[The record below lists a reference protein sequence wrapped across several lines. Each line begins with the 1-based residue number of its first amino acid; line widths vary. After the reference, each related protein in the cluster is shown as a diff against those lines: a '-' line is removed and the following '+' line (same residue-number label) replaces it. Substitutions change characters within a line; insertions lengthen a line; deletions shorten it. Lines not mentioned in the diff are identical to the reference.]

1 MIIQLEVLKR
11 IVKRINTLVL
21 ISLLAVPAII
31 LVCDFFVKD
40 PSLKGML
47 YVFIPM
53 IFICIIAVY
62 FLRYLYLS
70 YSTIEKISF
79 QKPKYSINFFVLSL
93 ILPFLNII
101 IAPFYFIEMVK
112 YYEYPKKDKV
122 VYIISLIVYEI
133 TCIIN
138 TVRIIDKN
146 IDSKILSDNG
156 IIIFSAIEVIVIIAN
171 ALVFINTMI
180 KNQNTK
186 LKQFDITTSE
196 Q

>member
-1 MIIQLEVLKR
+1 
-11 IVKRINTLVL
+11 
-21 ISLLAVPAII
+21 
-31 LVCDFFVKD
+31 
-40 PSLKGML
+40 
-47 YVFIPM
+47 
-53 IFICIIAVY
+53 
-62 FLRYLYLS
+62 
-70 YSTIEKISF
+70 
-79 QKPKYSINFFVLSL
+79 
-93 ILPFLNII
+93 
-101 IAPFYFIEMVK
+101 MVK

-171 ALVFINTMI
+171 VLVFINTMI

-186 LKQFDITTSE
+186 LKQYDITNSE

>member
-31 LVCDFFVKD
+31 IVCNLFIKD

-47 YVFIPM
+47 DMIIPM
-53 IFICIIAVY
+53 FFICVIAVY

-70 YSTIEKISF
+70 YSTIEKMSF
-79 QKPKYSINFFVLSL
+79 KKPKYNINFFILSL

-101 IAPFYFIEMVK
+101 ITPFYFIEMVK
-112 YYEYPKKDKV
+112 YYEYPKKDKAI
-122 VYIISLIVYEI
+122 YIISLIIYEI

-138 TVRIIDKN
+138 AVRIIDKN
-146 IDSKILSDNG
+146 IDSKILTDNG
-156 IIIFSAIEVIVIIAN
+156 IIIFSTIELIIIIAN
-171 ALVFINTMI
+171 TLVFINTMI

-186 LKQFDITTSE
+186 LQQCYISTSE